1 MDNTRTRNWRQTHTS
16 ETEGLSFQP
25 LLCPGPESVADTE
38 MANSMWAERGRGGG
52 GEGQE
57 PPTLPPDRAQRDS
70 VRAWG
75 RWGEA
80 GLQGLGQGA
89 RGRGWQGR
97 APSDRQ

>member
-25 LLCPGPESVADTE
+25 LPCPGPEC
-38 MANSMWAERGRGGG
+38 GRHGDGKLNVG
-52 GEGQE
+52 GEGE
-57 PPTLPPDRAQRDS
+57 EGKGRRAGASYAASGPAQRDS

-80 GLQGLGQGA
+80 GLQDRGQGA
-89 RGRGWQGR
+89 RGRGC
-97 APSDRQ
+97 